1 MKIETLYELNT
12 EQPADTVEWCTH
24 PLFPHHFIYGTY
36 QLEESETD
44 FSKAP
49 TCTYLVNTMMNVT
62 TRK

>member
-1 MKIETLYELNT
+1 MKIKTLHELNT

-24 PLFPHHFIYGTY
+24 PSFPHHFIYGTY

-49 TCTYLVNTMMNVT
+49 TCTYEE
-62 TRK
+62 KKK